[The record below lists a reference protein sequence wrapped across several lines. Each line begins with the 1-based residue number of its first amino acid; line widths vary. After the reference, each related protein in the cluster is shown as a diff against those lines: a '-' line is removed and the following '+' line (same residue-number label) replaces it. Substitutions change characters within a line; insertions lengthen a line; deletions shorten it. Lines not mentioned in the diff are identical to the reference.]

1 MELTS
6 HDNNTQI
13 RLSEYERI
21 RALLVEDM
29 NSCNSI
35 IADLKQVQCTRH
47 TVEKVQKRHDD
58 IHDKYLRVCKLIDD
72 CRKTIKEEEES

>member
-6 HDNNTQI
+6 HNNNTKI

-29 NSCNSI
+29 NSCNST
-35 IADLKQVQCTRH
+35 IADLRQVQCTRH
-47 TVEKVQKRHDD
+47 AVEKLQKRHDD
-58 IHDKYLRVCKLIDD
+58 IHDKYLRVCKLIDE
-72 CRKTIKEEEES
+72 CRKTIKEEEE